1 MFPGSKTLSL
11 PSLRTYGSANK
22 ISKVIKI
29 NSFEELQQNVVEEIV
44 ARSGLYKNFI
54 VLCEDVNVVEKIEHI
69 LIKNFAATKQIV
81 TIKNYD
87 RTPSVITEQLR
98 QLKLKDFIALTTK
111 EGGIAVD
118 YLGTHP
124 ALPLMCFKPKNSSQA
139 IQASGRGA
147 RGDMKSVAEAIIIC
161 ENPLTLDHTA
171 YIEML

>member
-29 NSFEELQQNVVEEIV
+29 NSFEELQQNVVEEII

-54 VLCEDVNVVEKIEHI
+54 VLCENVDVVEKLEPI

-87 RTPSVITEQLR
+87 RTPSVITE
-98 QLKLKDFIALTTK
+98 
-111 EGGIAVD
+111 
-118 YLGTHP
+118 
-124 ALPLMCFKPKNSSQA
+124 
-139 IQASGRGA
+139 
-147 RGDMKSVAEAIIIC
+147 
-161 ENPLTLDHTA
+161 
-171 YIEML
+171 